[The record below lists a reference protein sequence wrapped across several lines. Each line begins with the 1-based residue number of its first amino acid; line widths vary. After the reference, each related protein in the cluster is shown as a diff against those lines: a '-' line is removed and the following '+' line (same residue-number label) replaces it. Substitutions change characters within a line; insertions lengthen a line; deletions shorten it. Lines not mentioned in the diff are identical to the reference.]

1 MSQRP
6 HSRKKLF
13 LISIVNAI
21 LMLGLAYYWLSL
33 PRTFGDEAFFIK
45 WSSLVRK
52 SLLGFDDKPDPEE
65 VLFIDVSGSK
75 TTIPDPDALSFMPDA
90 GYHRKVITNRAE
102 LAELFRYM
110 EPYRQEIK
118 FVLCDV
124 LFEDSTAYDQQLES
138 SMQRFG
144 DRILAVS
151 HLEEGEKLLTP
162 AIDVPHGLATYR
174 STSGSFLKFPILLED
189 SLKTIPTMMY
199 ERLDGKAYSSLGPLH
214 TFDGR
219 LSLPAP
225 IVDFKIRPS
234 DFRTGADLAE
244 SNYAIY
250 PLGTILEAHTVMPPE
265 EFSKFFRGKFVL
277 IGDYKN
283 DIHETPFG
291 DSPGMLLVY
300 NAYLTMSNQQHVI
313 RLRWIGFLFLS
324 FLLLSYRIF
333 ADIQTSKPEIIT
345 KVFNSRFGQLLVE
358 SVDEMVIL
366 IIVTLLSYFL
376 FNIHINILI
385 LFIYLKMI
393 EWIWRKIPTAASPAT
408 DL

>member
-1 MSQRP
+1 MSNRQ
-6 HSRKKLF
+6 HSRRKLII
-13 LISIVNAI
+13 ISILNSI

-52 SLLGFDDKPDPEE
+52 SLLGFDDKPNPQE

-75 TTIPDPDALSFMPDA
+75 TTIPDMKAFSFMPEA

-110 EPYRQEIK
+110 EPYRQDIK

-124 LFEDSTAYDQQLES
+124 LFEDTTAYDQQLEA

-151 HLEEGEKLLTP
+151 HLEEGKKLVQPT
-162 AIDVPHGLATYR
+162 IDIPHGLATYR

-189 SLKTIPTMMY
+189 SLKTIPTLMH
-199 ERLDGKAYSSLGPLH
+199 ERLDGKKYSPLGPMH
-214 TFDGR
+214 TFSGR
-219 LSLPAP
+219 LSLPSP

-234 DFRTGADLAE
+234 DFREGSDLSE
-244 SNYAIY
+244 SNYAIN
-250 PLGTILEAHTVMPPE
+250 PLGTILEAHTVMEPKE
-265 EFSKFFRGKFVL
+265 YAKFFQNKIIL
-277 IGDYKN
+277 IGDFEN
-283 DIHETPFG
+283 DMHATPFG
-291 DSPGMLLVY
+291 NSAGMLLVF
-300 NAYLTMSNQQHVI
+300 NAYLTMADQQHII
-313 RLRWIGFLFLS
+313 RLRWIGFLFLA

-333 ADIQTSKPEIIT
+333 ADIQTSKPKFIT
-345 KVFNSRFGQLLVE
+345 KIFNSRIGQLIIE

-385 LFIYLKMI
+385 LFIYLKLV
-393 EWIWRKIPTAASPAT
+393 EWVWRTIPTAAPPAT
-408 DL
+408 DS